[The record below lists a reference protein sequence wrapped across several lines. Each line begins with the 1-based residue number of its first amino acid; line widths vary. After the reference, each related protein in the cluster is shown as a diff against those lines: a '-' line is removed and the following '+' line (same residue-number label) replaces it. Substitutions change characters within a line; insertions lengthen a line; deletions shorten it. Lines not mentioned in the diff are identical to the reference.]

1 MNQTLHGLKT
11 RNVNINSTI
20 TSTFVSSLLKDKS
33 PFKHLFKNHGLSNG
47 LKKILGAGAVGAMLF
62 YAVPVNAIQV
72 RTPDGN
78 CLNIRTGPGTNYTIH
93 SCVDDGSQLLPVVR
107 AEGEWLELS
116 SGRWV
121 YAPYTTYEEEPKN
134 AVSPSEEGERSI
146 LSLGSTGSEVT
157 TLQNRLVILGYLK
170 VDQVDGIFGSAT
182 ESAVLRFQAD
192 SKLEVDGIVGPT
204 TASAIAE
211 AALKK

>member
-1 MNQTLHGLKT
+1 MFTHEVPSYG
-11 RNVNINSTI
+11 
-20 TSTFVSSLLKDKS
+20 
-33 PFKHLFKNHGLSNG
+33 FKQIFKQL
-47 LKKILGAGAVGAMLF
+47 LGAGAVGAMVF
-62 YAVPVNAIQV
+62 YGVPVNAIQV

-78 CLNIRTGPGTNYTIH
+78 CLNVRTGPGTNYTIH

-107 AEGEWLELS
+107 ADGEWLELS

-121 YAPYTTYEEEPKN
+121 YAPYTTYGEESKN
-134 AVSPSEEGERSI
+134 ADSPSEEVERSI
-146 LSLGSTGSEVT
+146 LKLGSSGSEVT

-192 SKLEVDGIVGPT
+192 GKLEVDGIVGTT
-204 TASAIAE
+204 TA
-211 AALKK
+211 